1 MKNLFLFCSFLML
14 PLLLTA
20 QIYEDTGLLPS
31 QNKPERE
38 EWLKDAGFGMFIHWS
53 FDSQL
58 GIVISHSMVGASE
71 DYIDRY
77 INELPKTFDP
87 YQYEPRE
94 LARLAK
100 LAGMKYV
107 VFTTKHH
114 SGFCMWDTETTD
126 FNIMNTPYGKDIVAD
141 YVKAVREFGLGVGF
155 YYSPEDFWF
164 LHTNGQ
170 TIRRRGG
177 EPLPKDVLQK
187 YKAYIADQCTEL
199 MTQYGK
205 IDVMFFDGELKDTAA
220 AVCWRLQ
227 PDILITRGVLNT
239 PEQNIPGL
247 PSEDTWEACI
257 TMGTQWAYKPT
268 NDDYKSAARQIELL
282 IETRAKGGALLLNVG
297 PKPDGQLPIEQ
308 EERLREVAAWNFING
323 EAIANVR
330 PWILTNEEDIWFAKH
345 KSEPTVYAFLTRRPE
360 WPRGERRSFV
370 LHSVRATPQTTV
382 EILGQSSKLVEYQP
396 QTDPRLYFEQ
406 KEDGLHIS
414 CVRAHRIYNNHRW
427 HNPLVLKITNAEAAL
442 DPPFVETLPVERQ
455 GVDLLLQGR
464 LVKAGDGADL
474 QFGFEYRP
482 YLGFAE
488 NLNSA
493 EDWQKTGPLV
503 LDDFGRFQAKLSG
516 LASGA
521 YEYRAV
527 VKHPKM
533 QVPGDVRQFT
543 VE

>member
-1 MKNLFLFCSFLML
+1 M
-14 PLLLTA
+14 TA
-20 QIYEDTGLLPS
+20 QIYESTGLLPS

-58 GIVISHSMVGASE
+58 GVVISHSMVGASE
-71 DYIDRY
+71 DYLDRY

-87 YQYEPRE
+87 YRYEPRE

-126 FNIMNTPYGKDIVAD
+126 FNIMNTPYGQDIVAE
-141 YVKAVREFGLGVGF
+141 YVEAVREFGLGVGF

-177 EPLPKDVLQK
+177 EPLPEEVLQQ
-187 YKAYIADQCTEL
+187 YKAHIADQCTEL
-199 MTQYGK
+199 MTKYGQ

-247 PSEDTWEACI
+247 PSGDTWEACI

-268 NDDYKSAARQIELL
+268 NDDYKSGTRQIELL

-297 PKPDGQLPIEQ
+297 PKPNGQLPVEQ
-308 EERLREVAAWNFING
+308 EARLREVAAWYFING
-323 EAIANVR
+323 EAVTDVR
-330 PWILTNEEDIWFAKH
+330 PWILANEGNIWFARK
-345 KSEPTVYAFLTRRPE
+345 KDEPTVYAFLTRQSA
-360 WPRGERRSFV
+360 WPRGERREFL
-370 LHSVRATPQTTV
+370 LHSVAATSDTKV
-382 EILGQSSKLVEYQP
+382 SILGQSSELVEYQP
-396 QTDPRLYFEQ
+396 DVDAKIYFEQ

-414 CVRAHRIYNNHRW
+414 CVRAQRIYNNHRW

-442 DPPFVETLPVERQ
+442 DPPFVETRSAAPEGERIVLSGQLVEE
-455 GVDLLLQGR
+455 
-464 LVKAGDGADL
+464 GDGAGL

-488 NLNSA
+488 NLNSS
-493 EDWQKTGPLV
+493 EEWRKTEWSETAAS
-503 LDDFGRFQAKLSG
+503 GRFQAVLTG
-516 LASGA
+516 LETGT

-533 QVPGDVRQFT
+533 EIPGDIRQFT